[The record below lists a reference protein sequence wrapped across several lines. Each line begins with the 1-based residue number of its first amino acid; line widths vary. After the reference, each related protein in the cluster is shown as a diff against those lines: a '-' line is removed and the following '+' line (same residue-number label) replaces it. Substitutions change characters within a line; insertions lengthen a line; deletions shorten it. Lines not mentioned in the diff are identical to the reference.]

1 MRSRELDVPA
11 LIAGLVIVALGAVL
25 LLDRLDVL
33 DLRFGYLWP
42 LLSAAAG
49 AGLLASGLRAARD
62 R

>member
-1 MRSRELDVPA
+1 MRSRDLDVPA
-11 LIAGLVIVALGAVL
+11 LVAALVIVALGTVL

-49 AGLLASGLRAARD
+49 AAFLASGLRAARD